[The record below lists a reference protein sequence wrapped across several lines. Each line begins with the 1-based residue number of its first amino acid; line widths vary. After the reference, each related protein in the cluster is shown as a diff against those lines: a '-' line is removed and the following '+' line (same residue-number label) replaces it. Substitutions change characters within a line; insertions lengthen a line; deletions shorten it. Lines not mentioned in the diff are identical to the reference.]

1 MLGWNHL
8 VSACAVGLASRATVS
23 AATSG
28 AFGERVAG
36 WSSTVLS
43 AIAWP
48 AEASVA
54 LWWALF
60 LLGTLAPD
68 IDNRRSLIRSRII
81 RPVLRLLHVRRR
93 RRRAEIER
101 GPNDPRGHRTWTHT
115 IWVVAGL
122 SLAGWFVWRPLL
134 AFAAGYF
141 LHLVLDSMSVC
152 GVAWAWP
159 LVIYDGRSESEKW
172 VQGRRGGVY
181 RVGGLAEYA
190 LVAAI
195 VLLAALAIVGIALL
209 EGAGAETWGAESW
222 RVLMS
227 GAG

>member
-8 VSACAVGLASRATVS
+8 VSACAVGLASRAT
-23 AATSG
+23 AAAASSG

-36 WSSTVLS
+36 WFSTALS

-48 AEASVA
+48 AEAPVA

-81 RPVLRLLHVRRR
+81 RPLLRLLHVRRR
-93 RRRAEIER
+93 GRRVEIER
-101 GPNDPRGHRTWTHT
+101 GPNDIRGHRTWTHT
-115 IWVVAGL
+115 IWVVAALGA
-122 SLAGWFVWRPLL
+122 AGWFFWRPLL
-134 AFAAGYF
+134 AFAAGYL
-141 LHLVLDSMSVC
+141 LHLVLDSLSVC

-172 VQGRRGGVY
+172 VQGRRGGLY
-181 RVGGLAEYA
+181 RVGGVAEYV
-190 LVAAI
+190 LVFAI
-195 VLLAALAIVGIALL
+195 VLVSALAIVGIALV
-209 EGAGAETWGAESW
+209 EGASVETWPAESL
-222 RVLMS
+222 RILAS
-227 GAG
+227 GVG

>member
-8 VSACAVGLASRATVS
+8 ASAAAVGLASRATAS

-28 AFGERVAG
+28 AFGERVAS
-36 WSSTVLS
+36 WSSAAFS

-48 AEASVA
+48 VDASAA

-68 IDNRRSLIRSRII
+68 IDNRRSLIRSRIV
-81 RPVLRLLHVRRR
+81 RPLLRLLHIKRRR
-93 RRRAEIER
+93 RLEIER
-101 GPNDPRGHRTWTHT
+101 GPNDIRGHRTWTHT

-122 SLAGWFVWRPLL
+122 GLAGWFFWRPLL

-172 VQGRRGGVY
+172 VQGRRGGLY
-181 RVGGLAEYA
+181 RAGGVAEYA

-209 EGAGAETWGAESW
+209 EGAGAETWGAESL
-222 RVLMS
+222 RVLAS
-227 GAG
+227 GVG